1 MKTTHRW
8 PTNRLT
14 FSVAH
19 RLILL
24 ATFFLVACAGGPA
37 IESGSAAVST
47 PDTPAVKNSASSS
60 ALNQSNGIIAALDR
74 PDLGYSFEWN
84 AEQWDVLNDPTD
96 RRLNAFQFYNSNES
110 MQAEIRLIRHSLG
123 EIPDV
128 AEKMQLDKSG
138 FVSGADTV
146 ISQSEYTGQHSGIQ
160 GMFWQAAVEKEGVK
174 RQAMGFVFFSGRNY
188 YLLNL
193 TERDKVSS
201 LTHLK
206 TKWTTLFDGFKLLSK
221 QQEQIDEPKQSWDT
235 HRKTFQSQEFGY
247 RFEYS
252 EDYWYDW
259 QHGLFASASP
269 DMALISRDE
278 SAKVLV
284 LANGFQESLIRG
296 SELFS
301 VYMARLGIDTESEDF
316 RLQQRERDGV
326 LQYTFSGSSVKEE
339 FGTVHQGWF
348 RWDGTRGFLVSL
360 GSSAEQWKQN
370 QQMFLRTLQSFQWQK
385 DFGLKALTEEQRSF
399 NAQILN
405 QLGLM
410 RLYEKK
416 SLTALTYFEKA
427 NREDPDEPL
436 YLINCGF
443 VYQQQELYGPG
454 IQHFMSQLDLVRQH
468 GKLLAILGEM
478 HEAVREYAL
487 ARNYYEMALQFS
499 PYDQELVI
507 NLSDALWGVGQKNLS
522 LEVVED
528 LFARQPSRRLGIYVA
543 KTQMG
548 LERYSEAVDFLQALK
563 ARFGLNKDLGLT
575 LTDALLYLGR
585 YQETLSTTAELI
597 KLAED
602 DPRAWITQGKSQY
615 YLKQFRMAEQSL
627 ERAMR
632 LEPVNDEARS
642 YLSAVRSFLG
652 KADVKAL
659 QKPIKPV
666 FETPADL
673 RTWYDQ
679 ELAKKYEDENF
690 AAIFHHKEKQLR
702 SMPPSPWVKTEAL
715 FIELRDKRAISLFQ
729 EFVWSFLPNYDRLY
743 VNKLEIY
750 DSSFRKKASG
760 NMKNWYITSLQ
771 QDGSSGDAKL
781 AHITVP
787 PAQPG
792 DFILIQVSYTPIKNS
807 GTMPFTHHTAS
818 EAFPVGQDRFVL
830 ITDTSKVRWEA
841 YGELVEK
848 AVPGGIAWSVT
859 DPVIVR
865 NELYMPT
872 YRDFGSGVLVSRDQT
887 WSSVGAAYEDLIRHR
902 YSNALPIRERTWD
915 IRGSRKVD
923 EQVIYDV
930 ANWVRKEIQYRNIP
944 FGGHSLIPS
953 QSLKTYQARFG
964 DCKDQSLLLME
975 MLQALGVPA
984 RLALIHLE
992 DPVFEGIASI
1002 QQFNHMIVFVPAGE
1016 NWPAMYIDPSEDN
1029 DSFRPVPLS
1038 LEDKTALIID
1048 STQSRIAALPI
1059 LEKEQEHQALVFH
1072 DILLKENGEA
1082 QFRDSLSLS
1091 GKFAAAFRSQLLGKD
1106 AKQRRELAQNWLEF
1120 TFPKAILIT
1129 VRFENIGDFNK
1140 KLNIILHFSSDDYFA
1155 RNESGITGQI
1165 PNVWEREFMKL
1176 PFVRKRHHPIR
1187 IPHEH
1192 SFVSRTNIRYPKQW
1206 SFQWPEQS
1214 HEPSQYIEIAT
1225 DKENNPGDAQ
1235 LNVAWKT
1242 FAIYADPSEYDAIR
1256 AEWDYVLQET
1266 GPKAEWIIP

>member
-1 MKTTHRW
+1 MKTTCQR
-8 PTNRLT
+8 PNNR
-14 FSVAH
+14 FSFLVAH
-19 RLILL
+19 GLILL
-24 ATFFLVACAGGPA
+24 TTIFLFACAGGPK
-37 IESGSAAVST
+37 IDSEPSAVST
-47 PDTPAVKNSASSS
+47 PDSKTTASASGSS
-60 ALNQSNGIIAALDR
+60 ATNQANSIVAGLDR
-74 PDLGYSFEWN
+74 PDLGYTFEWN
-84 AEQWDVLNDPTD
+84 AEQWEILNDPTD
-96 RRLNAFQFYNSNES
+96 RRLSSFQFYNGSES
-110 MQAEIRLIRHSLG
+110 MQAEIRIIRHSLG
-123 EIPDV
+123 EMPDV
-128 AEKMQLDKSG
+128 SEKLQLDKSG
-138 FVSGADTV
+138 FLSGADTV
-146 ISQSEYTGQHSGIQ
+146 LSQSEYTGQHSDIQ
-160 GMFWQAAVEKEGVK
+160 GMFWQAAVEKKGVK
-174 RQAMGFVFFSGRNY
+174 RQALGFVFFSGRNY

-193 TERDKVSS
+193 TERDKLSPLTQLKKQWSS
-201 LTHLK
+201 F
-206 TKWTTLFDGFKLLSK
+206 FDRFNLLAT
-221 QQEQIDEPKQSWDT
+221 QQKHMDEPEQNWDSL
-235 HRKTFQSQEFGY
+235 RKNFQSQQFGY
-247 RFEYS
+247 QFKTN
-252 EDYWYDW
+252 DDFWYDW
-259 QHGLFASASP
+259 QHGLFAGASP

-278 SAKVLV
+278 SAKVMV

-296 SELFS
+296 AELFS
-301 VYMARLGIDTESEDF
+301 VYMARLGIDTESDDF
-316 RLQQRERDGV
+316 RQQQRERDGV
-326 LQYTFSGSSVKEE
+326 LQYTFSGSSEKEE
-339 FGTVHQGWF
+339 FGAIHQGWF
-348 RWDGTRGFLVSL
+348 RWDGTRGFLVTL
-360 GSSAEQWKQN
+360 GSSEEQWKQN
-370 QQMFLRTLQSFQWQK
+370 QELFSRTLQSFEWQK
-385 DFGLKALTEEQRSF
+385 DFELQALNEEQRSF

-522 LEVVED
+522 LEVVEN

-548 LERYSEAVDFLQALK
+548 LERYSEAVDFLLALK
-563 ARFGLNKDLGLT
+563 SRFGLNKDMGLT
-575 LTDALLYLGR
+575 LSDALLYLGR

-602 DPRAWITQGKSQY
+602 DPRVWITQGKSQY

-627 ERAMR
+627 EKAMR
-632 LEPVNDEARS
+632 LDPVNDEARS

-673 RTWYDQ
+673 RTWYNA
-679 ELAKKYEDENF
+679 ELAKEYEDENF

-750 DSSFRKKASG
+750 DSAFRKKASG

-807 GTMPFTHHTAS
+807 GAMPFTHHTAS

-841 YGELVEK
+841 YGELAEES
-848 AVPGGIAWSVT
+848 VPGGIAWSVS

-872 YRDFGSGVLVSRDQT
+872 YRDFGSGVLVARDQT
-887 WSSVGAAYEDLIRHR
+887 WSSVGAAYEELIRHR
-902 YSNALPIRERTWD
+902 YSNALPIRERAWD
-915 IRGSRKVD
+915 IRGRRKVD

-930 ANWVRKEIQYRNIP
+930 ANWVRKEVKYRNIP

-953 QSLKTYQARFG
+953 QSLKTYKARFG

-1002 QQFNHMIVFVPAGE
+1002 QQFNHMIVYVPAGE

-1038 LEDKTALIID
+1038 LEDKTTLIID
-1048 STQSRIAALPI
+1048 STQSRIASLPI

-1072 DILLKENGEA
+1072 DILLKDNGDA

-1106 AKQRRELAQNWLEF
+1106 TKQRRELAQNWLEF
-1120 TFPKAILIT
+1120 TFPKAFLIT
-1129 VRFENIGDFNK
+1129 VRFENIEDFNK
-1140 KLNIILHFSSDDYFA
+1140 NLNIILHFSSDDYFA
-1155 RNESGITGQI
+1155 RTENGVSGQI

-1192 SFVSRTNIRYPKQW
+1192 TFISRTNIKYPEQW
-1206 SFQWPEQS
+1206 NFQWPEQS
-1214 HEPSQYIEIAT
+1214 HESFQYIEIEA
-1225 DKENNPGDAQ
+1225 DKENSPGNAKLDVQ
-1235 LNVAWKT
+1235 WKT

-1256 AEWDYVLQET
+1256 AEWDYVLEET
-1266 GPKAEWIIP
+1266 GPKAEWLIP